1 MVGNEDQ
8 HPLSED
14 EIKALRALL
23 EAERR
28 MTWLRSNIRVW
39 VTYMAGGVLTGFA
52 VWKAVSEYVQIR
64 VGIR

>member
-1 MVGNEDQ
+1 VVGNEDQ